1 MNNLV
6 ASKLRSD
13 EKAEKKANKDEN
25 QLNLVQ
31 KFEPPQDEIP
41 EGKSESHRSEDY
53 DSDNDGNGEDD
64 SEHDSNSQVDQNE
77 VLF

>member
-1 MNNLV
+1 MV
-6 ASKLRSD
+6 ASKIRSD
-13 EKAEKKANKDEN
+13 EKAQKKANKDDN

-53 DSDNDGNGEDD
+53 DSDHDMNGEDD
-64 SEHDSNSQVDQNE
+64 SEHDSNSQPEQNE
-77 VLF
+77 VLV